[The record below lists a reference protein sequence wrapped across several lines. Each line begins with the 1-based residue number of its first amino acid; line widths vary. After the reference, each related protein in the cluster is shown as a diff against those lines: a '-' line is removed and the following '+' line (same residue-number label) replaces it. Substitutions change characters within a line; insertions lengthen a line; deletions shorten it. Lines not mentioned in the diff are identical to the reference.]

1 MNPELLLWRWSTTA
15 QTASA
20 LMIAIFVI
28 VLSRSVRRPEVQ
40 TWVNAW
46 LANLLALL
54 VTSILWIAGPISDAV
69 FFAIRLG
76 YFFSKT
82 MFVALLA
89 MGAWRFV
96 RPKLGAREN
105 HRIIAIVAVYAVVA
119 ALALTTIDL
128 IGVVQSGVMAVIL
141 GGTAF
146 LLVKHRVPGS
156 AWLSIGFAL
165 RATLGVVESVAYASH
180 YLRATWI
187 PETTIGLF
195 LSAHSSL
202 DTGAEWVIA
211 LGCVLI
217 LYRTIQRDLTTANVD
232 LLAAKETLQDLV
244 DHDALT
250 GLSNRRALPTVLRAV
265 YDTGATVIFF
275 DLNDFKEINDSLG
288 HQVGDECLKAFAGA
302 LQASFRPSDHVF
314 RFAGDEFVVIAP
326 AVQPAQVVERL
337 DKVRERLRNERVRG
351 HQIGFSAGSAYLPAH
366 GDADAAMKAADEAM
380 YADKALKPGGRR
392 RAG

>member
-1 MNPELLLWRWSTTA
+1 MNPELLLWRWSTSA

-46 LANLLALL
+46 LANLVALL
-54 VTSILWIAGPISDAV
+54 VTSILWLSQSPSAAA

-82 MFVALLA
+82 MFVVLLA
-89 MGAWRFV
+89 LGAWRFA

-105 HRIIAIVAVYAVVA
+105 HRIIAAVAVYAVA
-119 ALALTTIDL
+119 AAFLLSTIDL
-128 IGVVQSGVMAVIL
+128 IGVVQSGLMAVIL

-146 LLVKHRVPGS
+146 LLITERVPGS
-156 AWLSIGFAL
+156 AWLSIGFL
-165 RATLGVVESVAYASH
+165 IRATLGAVESLAYGSH
-180 YLRATWI
+180 YAHATWI
-187 PETTIGLF
+187 PESKIGLF

-202 DTGAEWVIA
+202 DTGAEWLIA

-217 LYRTIQRDLTTANVD
+217 LYRTIQQDLTTANVD

-326 AVQPAQVVERL
+326 AAQPAQVVERL
-337 DKVRERLRNERVRG
+337 DTVRERLRNERVRG
-351 HQIGFSAGSAYLPAH
+351 HQIGFSAGSAYLPVQ
-366 GDADAAMKAADEAM
+366 GDSEAAMKAADEAM